1 MKDIN
6 FCPWKEKKLSAFLG
20 FPSNSKII
28 LSFVK
33 ASSFFN
39 SRLETFLFSL
49 QNETSIKWVMNKWIN
64 GYYWVMLFISGP
76 FIIRLTNILGY
87 PAVKNLFLI
96 SFFSWWKLEL
106 ILHERYRSPFI
117 AFLLYLFWDLR
128 FPMCKNLL
136 ALW

>member
-1 MKDIN
+1 MN
-6 FCPWKEKKLSAFLG
+6 FCPSKGKKLSAFLG

-33 ASSFFN
+33 AFSFFN

-64 GYYWVMLFISGP
+64 GYHWVMLFISGS

-87 PAVKNLFLI
+87 PAVKNLLLI
-96 SFFSWWKLEL
+96 LFFSWWKFEL
-106 ILHERYRSPFI
+106 ILQERYISPLI

-128 FPMCKNLL
+128 FPMCRNLL
-136 ALW
+136 ALR